1 MSEQAKSVEQEQQ
14 VIQTV
19 LPKGSELVS
28 SPFPAGAKVVIP
40 AEKVSPAAKKE
51 RTEAQKEAYKR
62 MRAAL
67 DESTKK
73 RQFSRKEALGKLDEL
88 KEQERVE
95 EEEKAKALADEL
107 KQKTGAEVVV
117 QKTRGRKPGQHIPYK
132 KYDPAN
138 NPNINIDVQSPP
150 LAAVYQKQ
158 NTSSVSAVRERT
170 PSYDERFALL
180 EAHTKAL
187 QAERDNAKA
196 MEKSIP
202 LVAPAPPVTPVYENP
217 YMAMIRRKKR

>member
-1 MSEQAKSVEQEQQ
+1 MSQAKPVEQEQQ
-14 VIQTV
+14 VIQNV
-19 LPKGSELVS
+19 L
-28 SPFPAGAKVVIP
+28 PAGAKVVIP
-40 AEKVSPAAKKE
+40 AEKVTQAVKKE

-62 MRAAL
+62 MRTAL

-88 KEQERVE
+88 KEQERIE
-95 EEEKAKALADEL
+95 EEEKAKVLADEL

-138 NPNINIDVQSPP
+138 NPNINIDAPSPP
-150 LAAVYQKQ
+150 LSAVYQKQ
-158 NTSSVSAVRERT
+158 NTS
-170 PSYDERFALL
+170 SYDERFALL

-202 LVAPAPPVTPVYENP
+202 LVAPPLAPVYENP
-217 YMAMIRRKKR
+217 YMELIRRKKR

>member
-1 MSEQAKSVEQEQQ
+1 MSDQGKPVQQEQQ

-19 LPKGSELVS
+19 L
-28 SPFPAGAKVVIP
+28 PAGAKVVIP
-40 AEKVSPAAKKE
+40 AEKVSPAVKKE

-88 KEQERVE
+88 KEQERLE
-95 EEEKAKALADEL
+95 EEEKAKALANEL
-107 KQKTGAEVVV
+107 KEKTGAEVVV

-158 NTSSVSAVRERT
+158 
-170 PSYDERFALL
+170 YDERFALL

-202 LVAPAPPVTPVYENP
+202 LVAPTPPLVPVYENP

>member
-1 MSEQAKSVEQEQQ
+1 MSDQGKPVEQEQQ

-19 LPKGSELVS
+19 L
-28 SPFPAGAKVVIP
+28 PAGAKVVIP
-40 AEKVSPAAKKE
+40 AEKVSPTVKKE

-95 EEEKAKALADEL
+95 EEEKAKVLADEL

-117 QKTRGRKPGQHIPYK
+117 QKTRGRKPGSHIPYK

-138 NPNINIDVQSPP
+138 NPNINIDIQSPP

-158 NTSSVSAVRERT
+158 
-170 PSYDERFALL
+170 YDERFALL
-180 EAHTKAL
+180 EAQTKAL

-196 MEKSIP
+196 MDKSIP
-202 LVAPAPPVTPVYENP
+202 LVAPTPPLVPVYENP

>member
-1 MSEQAKSVEQEQQ
+1 MSDQVKQLEKESEQQ

-40 AEKVSPAAKKE
+40 AEKVSPAVKKE

-88 KEQERVE
+88 KEQERLE
-95 EEEKAKALADEL
+95 EEEKAKALANEL
-107 KQKTGAEVVV
+107 KEKTGAEVVV

-132 KYDPAN
+132 KYDPSN
-138 NPNINIDVQSPP
+138 NPNINTQRVGIHPDSLSDAPSPP

-158 NTSSVSAVRERT
+158 
-170 PSYDERFALL
+170 YDERFALL

-187 QAERDNAKA
+187 QAERDNAKV

-202 LVAPAPPVTPVYENP
+202 LVAPTTPLAPVYQNP
-217 YMAMIRRKKR
+217 YFEMIRRKKR